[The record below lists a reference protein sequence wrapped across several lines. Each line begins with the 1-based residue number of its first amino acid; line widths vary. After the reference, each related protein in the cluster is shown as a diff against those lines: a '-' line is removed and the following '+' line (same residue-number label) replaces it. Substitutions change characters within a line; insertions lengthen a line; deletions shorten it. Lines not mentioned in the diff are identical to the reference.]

1 MAGRDLR
8 GDAREGGLVGGTE
21 IRIKRKRVERDG
33 RVGERGRKRRRNGWG
48 GEGNLQDKET
58 VARNLTLEDKL
69 SSATCRSSC
78 CFQDAGVLARLR
90 AERGL
95 PSATVKG

>member
-1 MAGRDLR
+1 MEELVKEEENG
-8 GDAREGGLVGGTE
+8 EGME
-21 IRIKRKRVERDG
+21 
-33 RVGERGRKRRRNGWG
+33 G

-69 SSATCRSSC
+69 SVATCRSSC